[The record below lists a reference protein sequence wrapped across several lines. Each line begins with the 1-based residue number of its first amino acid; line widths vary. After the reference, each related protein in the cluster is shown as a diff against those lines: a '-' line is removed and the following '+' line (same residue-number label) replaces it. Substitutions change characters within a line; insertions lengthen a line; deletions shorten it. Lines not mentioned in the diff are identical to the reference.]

1 MRLWSIHPKYLDKH
15 GLISLWREAL
25 LVQKIL
31 NQEIDAYNGNAQV
44 ERFKNYNDPIK
55 AIGSYLS
62 YIAAEGSKRGYKL
75 SHEKILYPSF
85 EQDLTS
91 VNDGQLI
98 FEMQHLRNKLKIRDK
113 VKYSEIKKVSTI
125 ETNPLFDLTAGGIM
139 DWEKSKTLN

>member
-31 NQEIDAYNGNAQV
+31 TGEVNAYNGNAQV
-44 ERFKNYNDPIK
+44 ERFRNYDNPVK

-62 YIAAEGSKRGYKL
+62 YIAVEGSKRGYKL
-75 SHEKILYPSF
+75 SHEKILYPGF
-85 EQDLTS
+85 EQDLTPVS
-91 VNDGQLI
+91 NGQLI

-113 VKYSEIKKVSTI
+113 AKCAEIKKISAI
-125 ETNPLFDLTAGGIM
+125 EANPLFDLTLGGIM
-139 DWEKSKTLN
+139 DWEKSKTIN